1 MLTEYELQKEG
12 LAIKEGSEPLI
23 LERWAVGA
31 DKKYHCFELPLYDI
45 SSLEGSAETLDAY
58 SRQELPQ
65 PYQPSDMRSIKVPLL
80 TAVRSGIFSYPYSRL
95 AFDIFWSCSPKTIRL
110 ASTLYS
116 VSFFTAAMMRQ
127 PRRL

>member
-1 MLTEYELQKEG
+1 MRKESSSWKTNSLTAMLTEDELQKEG

-45 SSLEGSAETLDAY
+45 SSLEEPAEALDAY

-80 TAVRSGIFSYPYSRL
+80 TAMRSGTFLLSL
-95 AFDIFWSCSPKTIRL
+95 FTFWG
-110 ASTLYS
+110 STS
-116 VSFFTAAMMRQ
+116 SEAV
-127 PRRL
+127 PRGESS

>member
-1 MLTEYELQKEG
+1 MLTEDELQKEG

-45 SSLEGSAETLDAY
+45 SSLEGPAEALDAY

-80 TAVRSGIFSYPYSRL
+80 TAVRSGTFSCHYSL
-95 AFDIFWSCSPKTIRL
+95 FTFDIFWSCSSRRILL

-116 VSFFTAAMMRQ
+116 ASFFTAAMTGS
-127 PRRL
+127 PRSP